1 MRSALKRPVAP
12 PPLDVS
18 EPSAQSPEVSP
29 PLRPS
34 HPQMRPA
41 QLPPQRQRAESA
53 SDLARSAS
61 CESEAA
67 PKTPV
72 DYEDTP
78 FGPVP
83 IYEPP
88 EDHFTPVRRRN
99 RSKPVI
105 GPSRPVESPEAS
117 PFIQPPHSPPS
128 DRSDRRGKV
137 QVKSNDASQIGRAFL
152 SPSSEGSTPL
162 SASFGGFGGKA
173 SDIRNRIL
181 NERGGRA

>member
-12 PPLDVS
+12 PPLDIS

-29 PLRPS
+29 PVRPS

-53 SDLARSAS
+53 SDLARSTS

-105 GPSRPVESPEAS
+105 GPSRPMESPEAS